1 MAGYDPQA
9 ERKRPLV
16 SSQSPVDDLLGH
28 LNGSNDGMV
37 GSGSSVTG
45 IEDTIFEDRVS
56 HPFETPP
63 IEMTDERADLIH
75 RLLVLGLVAALVAGL
90 AILRR
95 KRSSS

>member
-1 MAGYDPQA
+1 MTGYDPQA
-9 ERKRPLV
+9 ERKRPRV

-28 LNGSNDGMV
+28 INGSEDGMG
-37 GSGSSVTG
+37 GSGASVDG
-45 IEDTIFEDRVS
+45 IEDAIFEDQVY

-90 AILRR
+90 AVLRR